1 MLAGVIAGC
10 TGNFEDYN
18 RNPKQPSSIPTS
30 NLLQS
35 TLQNI
40 AFQDQNQAQRMY
52 TFWGAYSGH
61 LTAVANWSK
70 GNNIWANYNPD
81 TDHRNTPMSILF
93 GITYPRF
100 FCIEEETNKQG
111 AIYGVALVLKVYAM
125 HIVASAQGPLPY
137 SQVSNGQIE
146 APYDD
151 EVTAWAA
158 MFDDLDLAIDIL
170 SVSGSANADLA
181 TVDCIYNGD
190 LTKWL
195 KFANTLKLRMAM
207 RVSSVAPYARQKA
220 EEAVTAGVM
229 TDTSDSAWVNNEK
242 YGLKNPWS
250 ISWLGQTGKA
260 VEAHPNACLVSW
272 MNGYNDPRRP
282 KYFTQTSSGT
292 YLGALSG
299 PATPPV
305 PQNYN
310 HISYIF
316 YESDF
321 APQAVIYAAEAAFLR
336 AEGALK
342 GWNMGGTAESF
353 YHEGIR
359 LSLREF
365 GVESAYD
372 SYIATT
378 SAPGAHTDSARSGEN
393 MSATSTISVRWESTP
408 DRQLE
413 QILTQKWIA
422 LYQDPMNGWA
432 DYRRTGYPKL
442 WKAAL
447 SANPDVTT
455 ARGARRTPFP
465 QKEYENNRANVEAA
479 AALVGGDSM
488 GYDLWWAQQN

>member
-18 RNPKQPSSIPTS
+18 RNPKQPTSIPTA
-30 NLLQS
+30 NLLQN
-35 TLQNI
+35 TLQSI
-40 AFQDQNQAQRMY
+40 AFQDQNPAQRMY
-52 TFWGAYSGH
+52 TFWGAYSGQF
-61 LTAVANWSK
+61 TAVANWSF
-70 GNNIWANYNPD
+70 GNNIWAYYNPS
-81 TDHRNTPMSILF
+81 TAHRNTPMSILF
-93 GITYPRF
+93 GITYPSF
-100 FCIEEETNKQG
+100 FFIEEETNKQG

-125 HIVASAQGPLPY
+125 HILASAQGPLPY

-158 MFDDLDLAIDIL
+158 MFEDLDRAIDIL
-170 SVSGSANADLA
+170 DASGSANANLA

-190 LTKWL
+190 LTKWF

-220 EEAVTAGVM
+220 EEAVAAGVM
-229 TDTSDSAWVNNEK
+229 TDTSDSAWVDNEK
-242 YGLKNPWS
+242 YGLRNPWS
-250 ISWLGQTGKA
+250 ISWLGQVGNGG
-260 VEAHPNACLVSW
+260 VEARPNACLVSW

-282 KYFTQTSSGT
+282 KYFTQTSTGA

-299 PATPPV
+299 PSSEPV
-305 PQNYN
+305 PANYS
-310 HISYIF
+310 HTSHIF
-316 YESDF
+316 YESEF

-342 GWNMGGTAESF
+342 GWNMGGTAQDF

-378 SAPGAHTDSARSGEN
+378 SVPAGHNDTNRSESK
-393 MSATSTISVRWESTP
+393 SATTNISVRWESTP

-442 WKAAL
+442 WHA
-447 SANPDVTT
+447 SQSSNPDVTT

-465 QKEYENNRANVEAA
+465 QTEYENNRANVEAA